1 MAIIDRYLL
10 KNFLGVFAVFFV
22 SFFGLFVVGDT
33 VNNFSEILRYA
44 ESNGGLFRAVLK
56 YYGLRSLV
64 FFDWMNPLL
73 ILVATMF
80 TIATFRRHNEMTALM
95 AAGIRNSR
103 MVRPLL
109 IMSCVLVLL
118 AVVNR
123 EFILPSFRQEI

>member
-10 KNFLGVFAVFFV
+10 KNFLGVFTVFFV

-33 VNNFSEILRYA
+33 VNHFGELHEYG
-44 ESNGGLFRAVLK
+44 ESNGGLFRIILG

-73 ILVATMF
+73 ILVAAMF

-95 AAGIRNSR
+95 AAGIRNLR
-103 MVRPLL
+103 MIRPLL
-109 IMSCVLVLL
+109 IMASVLVLL
-118 AVVNR
+118 AVINR
-123 EFILPSFRQEI
+123 EFVLPSLRQ